1 MGTTV
6 GKVETPPI
14 LQWSQLNVYSN
25 NNDSFVPYGFPY
37 ENAIMNLTLTI
48 SFNVTKDIK
57 RAGESCNIIFKKYQA
72 EHIYSSKKPE
82 LLLPCGTAYSIQAY
96 CSNTVLSNV
105 VRVFIPCPLNGN
117 YVISYTRG
125 TAASNCLP
133 GAVVLCV
140 DLNQQGACSCK
151 DDCILTKNCCPE
163 VCSSQF
169 CSLSLNI
176 ANMCNSISKKL
187 SVPQVFETCPVGDGP
202 SDSSCSEHGICSVE
216 DGTCHCFAGYLP
228 PDCSSRNNE
237 CTQNCYGDQGA
248 CVNGSCLCFAG
259 YRGDGCRYRRC
270 PQNKDIQ
277 VCSGNGN
284 CDTLTGRCLCNIGCG
299 GSKRSL
305 SALNRAVTIPNW
317 PLPVPK
323 PEPVSREQAVIIF
336 NEIIDFP
343 IFNFTK
349 EIWNMMAAN
358 LSRKIHVPRKNIFLV
373 HFSKYQ
379 ETNSHAL
386 QHQTLLDSCIQNSSC
401 SIEKL
406 TLESSQQ
413 GKTSIGV
420 AVLTKVEDI
429 YSTRVTIREYAMES
443 ITDQL
448 NVTSRLNGNLVILS
462 FNNGSQ
468 QPSKGKIAFLSV
480 VAFFVLLFSSYISI
494 FVLRNELREEK
505 HNKKMWLTLPAA
517 EEDSQAVLLE
527 ELILTGTKIDWLDA
541 DTNDPIQNK
550 HMNVHQSTNNFST
563 TVSKNILRRR
573 PLNQLTTTT
582 AQ

>member
-1 MGTTV
+1 M
-6 GKVETPPI
+6 K
-14 LQWSQLNVYSN
+14 
-25 NNDSFVPYGFPY
+25 
-37 ENAIMNLTLTI
+37 
-48 SFNVTKDIK
+48 
-57 RAGESCNIIFKKYQA
+57 
-72 EHIYSSKKPE
+72 
-82 LLLPCGTAYSIQAY
+82 
-96 CSNTVLSNV
+96 
-105 VRVFIPCPLNGN
+105 
-117 YVISYTRG
+117 
-125 TAASNCLP
+125 
-133 GAVVLCV
+133 
-140 DLNQQGACSCK
+140 
-151 DDCILTKNCCPE
+151 
-163 VCSSQF
+163 
-169 CSLSLNI
+169 
-176 ANMCNSISKKL
+176 
-187 SVPQVFETCPVGDGP
+187 GDGP

-277 VCSGNGN
+277 R
-284 CDTLTGRCLCNIGCG
+284 RCLCNIGWYGNDCSKSTHNSTVYKWWIEESQRIQSQQSNTLMG
-299 GSKRSL
+299 GSL